1 MLEKISEP
9 KDIKALSLNELEAL
23 ADEMRQALLFRLSK
37 KRWSLWP

>member
-23 ADEMRQALLFRLSK
+23 ADEMRQALLFRLRK